1 MDEFQDYKNNQI
13 EKPPEHGEQATNDA
27 LDLQP
32 DSTRDEEFAAELTA
46 EDYNTIADQDE
57 DTGTETN
64 TMYGWIGVVLSV
76 VSFFMWP
83 VILGAAGI
91 IFGFI
96 SRGRNAD
103 TLGNI
108 AIGAG
113 AVSILISLFI
123 LPFV

>member
-1 MDEFQDYKNNQI
+1 M
-13 EKPPEHGEQATNDA
+13 EKPPEHGDQATNDA

-46 EDYNTIADQDE
+46 EDYNTIADQNE

-76 VSFFMWP
+76 ISFFMWP